1 MNYLDIL
8 LFILKY
14 IPFWA
19 VPMGLMS
26 AKFGYNYWIKDFKEM
41 AYAWGAITLF
51 CLTSVALYF
60 VIGGPDQI
68 VQTFTHVF
76 H

>member
-1 MNYLDIL
+1 MNYLDVA

-19 VPMGLMS
+19 VPMGIICAQFSYL
-26 AKFGYNYWIKDFKEM
+26 YWLKDFREM
-41 AYAWGAITLF
+41 AYVWGVASLF
-51 CLTSVALYF
+51 CLTSVAAYF

-68 VQTFTHVF
+68 IQTFTHVF
-76 H
+76 N

>member
-1 MNYLDIL
+1 MNFQDCF

-19 VPMGLMS
+19 IPMALIS
-26 AKFGYNYWIKDFKEM
+26 LHFGYLYWLKDFKEM
-41 AYAWGAITLF
+41 AYAWGIITLF
-51 CLTSVALYF
+51 CLTSTALYF

-76 H
+76 N

>member
-1 MNYLDIL
+1 MNFLDIF

-26 AKFGYNYWIKDFKEM
+26 ANFAYLYWLKDFREI
-41 AYAWGAITLF
+41 AYGWGVVTLF
-51 CLTSVALYF
+51 CLTSTAVYF

>member
-19 VPMGLMS
+19 TPLGLIS
-26 AKFGYNYWIKDFKEM
+26 IHFAYLYWLKDYREF
-41 AYAWGAITLF
+41 AVAWGLVILL
-51 CLTSVALYF
+51 CLTSIAIYF

-68 VQTFTHVF
+68 VQTFIRVH
-76 H
+76 

>member
-8 LFILKY
+8 IFILKY

-26 AKFGYNYWIKDFKEM
+26 ANFAYLYWLKDYREF
-41 AYAWGAITLF
+41 AYVWLALTLF
-51 CLTSVALYF
+51 CLTSVGVYF
-60 VIGGPDQI
+60 VIGGPDRI
-68 VQTFTHVF
+68 VQTFIHIIN
-76 H
+76 

>member
-1 MNYLDIL
+1 MNFLDVF

-19 VPMGLMS
+19 VPMTLIGSHFAYL
-26 AKFGYNYWIKDFKEM
+26 YWLKDYREM
-41 AYAWGAITLF
+41 AYVWMAITLF
-51 CLTSVALYF
+51 CLTSVAIYF

-76 H
+76 K

>member
-1 MNYLDIL
+1 MNFTDIT

-19 VPMGLMS
+19 VPLALIS
-26 AKFGYNYWIKDFKEM
+26 LHFAYLYWLKDFREM
-41 AYAWGAITLF
+41 AYVWGGISLF
-51 CLTSVALYF
+51 CLTCVGIYFAL
-60 VIGGPDQI
+60 GGPDQI

>member
-8 LFILKY
+8 LFVLKY

-19 VPMGLMS
+19 TPLGLMS
-26 AKFGYNYWIKDFKEM
+26 IHFSYLYWLKDYKGIAM
-41 AYAWGAITLF
+41 VWAIICLL
-51 CLTSVALYF
+51 CLTSIGVYF

-68 VQTFTHVF
+68 VQTFTRIV
-76 H
+76 

>member
-1 MNYLDIL
+1 MNFLDIS

-14 IPFWA
+14 TPFWA
-19 VPMGLMS
+19 VPMGLTS
-26 AKFGYNYWIKDFKEM
+26 AHFAYLYWLKDYREI
-41 AYAWGAITLF
+41 AYVWGGATLF
-51 CLTSVALYF
+51 CLTSVCLYF
-60 VIGGPDQI
+60 FIGGPDQI